1 MPSLTQSLAEKTP
14 HVPAGQ
20 AFVRDSDL
28 PGFALRVTKASKSFV
43 FERRIHGR
51 MRRVTLGRFGM
62 LTADQARAEARRM
75 AADISQGTV
84 PERLRKRRTFGELV
98 DLYLEHHTPV
108 KRSAAHSV
116 SA

>member
-14 HVPAGQ
+14 YVPAGQ

-28 PGFALRVTKASKSFV
+28 PGFALRVTKTSKSFV

-51 MRRVTLGRFGM
+51 MRRVTLGRLGM
-62 LTADQARAEARRM
+62 LTADQAREEASRM

-84 PERLRKRRTFGELV
+84 PERLRKRRTVGALAGV
-98 DLYLEHHTPV
+98 HCAHH
-108 KRSAAHSV
+108 
-116 SA
+116 